1 MYNAPRAAT
10 IKCKTTGKMY
20 GMDRST
26 FTNII
31 QEAAMKKRKANM
43 DVLKKVDIFQDVDPY
58 EKEQVCD
65 VLVEETYSK
74 GDYIV
79 KQGDSGDKFYIV
91 TEGKLIAEK

>member
-1 MYNAPRAAT
+1 
-10 IKCKTTGKMY
+10 
-20 GMDRST
+20 
-26 FTNII
+26 
-31 QEAAMKKRKANM
+31 MKKRKANM